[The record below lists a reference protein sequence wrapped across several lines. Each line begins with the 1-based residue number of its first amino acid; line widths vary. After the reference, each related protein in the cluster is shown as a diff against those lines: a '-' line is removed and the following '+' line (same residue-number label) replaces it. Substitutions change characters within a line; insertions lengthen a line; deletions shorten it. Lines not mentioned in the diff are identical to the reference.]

1 MPILNLKGLMTQMQ
15 YKKDRN
21 TRLKNYTMDQETNIV
36 NADIN
41 RAAYERV
48 ERKR

>member
-1 MPILNLKGLMTQMQ
+1 MQ

-21 TRLKNYTMDQETNIV
+21 TRFKNYTMDQENNIV
-36 NADIN
+36 IADNN